1 MGRIERAINEYRTRK
16 DKNKG
21 CFTIPDLCEILE
33 LSNGNSFEIMQ
44 NSLYAAYIIGYRTA
58 KRDEHKRQQGRVK
71 QNR

>member
-58 KRDEHKRQQGRVK
+58 KRDERKRQGRAK

>member
-1 MGRIERAINEYRTRK
+1 MGRIEKAINKYRTRK

-21 CFTIPDLCEILE
+21 CFTIPDLWEILE

-58 KRDEHKRQQGRVK
+58 KRDEHKRQQGRAK
-71 QNR
+71 QTR